1 MSLNESSR
9 SINHKLNE
17 LLSKN
22 NINKT
27 KLDES
32 TALSYAT
39 ILKTNILGKDK
50 QEKVNSIVVLA
61 KLLDCIIGSDA
72 ISDDFIHILDH
83 TLFQTL
89 FSIVSANMSS
99 ETYKAILKISVIDIS
114 GTIFRTK
121 DDSIDKYLPLYE
133 SLIEYLDVIDI
144 ITTKL
149 FLQDNKIT
157 FNSIK
162 LINDLINKALKF
174 DYNGIIT
181 LTGRLKHVSFFGT
194 VGNLLETDDKLI
206 LESIEALKSSYF
218 KLNNYLNDT
227 KFDISIKSHQT
238 MLNNLFIY
246 LETSLNEYG
255 TPATT
260 DEYIRAGFTDNPR
273 QFIIDNFTILL
284 AMDLKIFLKDPN
296 FTFKK
301 RFHEELMMS
310 DHQRTFPLAVFIE
323 KTSNLLLDI
332 YNKNASEFPNIYTSV
347 LSYEVLIY
355 YLMNQA
361 LILFQETRASSESK
375 VDVAKIMNILL
386 SQLEEVE
393 VKNKRIDDSIIGNGG
408 AIGDARSFQIKK
420 IEANLDKRWD
430 YRLSEFHKILQ
441 DEVSEF
447 VSEIHILKLLHG
459 VQVTQNS
466 RVVSLKLSPDRSYLE
481 TSEDLKI
488 AVKDIGDIKVTNVS
502 NTNDKKNLIN
512 IASSVYKNSIISKDG
527 QLLLTCFTDSGTI
540 FDGLVV
546 SNAHST
552 GEIAKLI
559 DVRRKTQM
567 LDLAEIDDSD
577 EEDEEENE
585 VKDGETGEVKH
596 DDDTDDE
603 LLEDFD
609 FYYK

>member
-1 MSLNESSR
+1 
-9 SINHKLNE
+9 
-17 LLSKN
+17 
-22 NINKT
+22 
-27 KLDES
+27 
-32 TALSYAT
+32 
-39 ILKTNILGKDK
+39 KDK